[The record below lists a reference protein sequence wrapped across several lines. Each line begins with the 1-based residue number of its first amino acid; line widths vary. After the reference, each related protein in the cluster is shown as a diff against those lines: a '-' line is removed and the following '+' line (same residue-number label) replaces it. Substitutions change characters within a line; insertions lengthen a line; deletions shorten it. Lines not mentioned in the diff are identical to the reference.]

1 MTTYSFI
8 QYDVLNNVMSFKGT
22 PTPGLKTLIKDNNS
36 DISSI
41 RDILQND
48 QYADDILVPTT
59 ASAAII
65 NFLGTVTEINLSN
78 SKTIILTI
86 PIIDDVEMGDGV
98 KIVSKNIDGTKTY
111 VTKGKFDLAVE
122 FIKPLSKWP
131 TMGKCTNCLKF
142 TFSSS
147 NAYNFTGNLGGQWN
161 GTYKNGQKVYEF
173 LLPDYSTPV
182 GFGSTELYR
191 IYWKPSVT
199 FSGTNYNGTPFTITN
214 KHKWVA
220 TPAST
225 MDVLNDKTFFHVLDN
240 FDAKCPV
247 FPAPSWYNF
256 FGHKGFFLLNAA
268 QSLPNKPCPT
278 FSPTPGTVNWGY
290 NCGPN
295 GCVAS
300 PSGSIGTWST
310 LASCSISC
318 SLTPTVSSSYGYNCI
333 NGNCIEAP
341 SGSTFQYATFTQCEV
356 SCSSPQTSSWYACT
370 QNGCVQVPS
379 GSGGAF
385 STLSACEAIC
395 NPPIGGNPTTCSCD
409 PDLNIVA
416 NSNFSQGSTNW
427 AFSPSTFTSGIG
439 GWDFSQGYALA
450 STVSS
455 FSTSGTSSMSLTQP
469 NLFNLSC
476 SYNVCF
482 QAWNTSDSPN
492 NSITVDTGNYT
503 TNLPQGT
510 GPLTTVPTAYT
521 FTLNNVATTDLTFFV
536 GTNGRVALDNICVTL
551 IGCPPVLPPPS
562 GSTPP
567 TGSGTGSIDT
577 GSVTPPLPEYCY
589 ITGSIYSY
597 TSASYDCLC
606 PEGFTSN
613 GSGSCI
619 TTGSAMISASAGLY
633 TPSSVSQSNI
643 SNGDVIPGSSLNQ
656 LEYGL
661 TPANYDQIF
670 RKNFGMAQ
678 PVLYHSW
685 SFSGAGYS
693 SINNPSPFSGSSLV
707 YNTQYTFDILSSS
720 FWHQPDLGNNW
731 TSRWVAQLA
740 RNTVSGIPQSFPAGT
755 YGVGDRWVGF
765 GTTINAPT
773 NKTYY
778 VGIIGTGALKIK
790 LDGNTIM
797 CTSPTETSAPAYV
810 GNSVFNYPAYSQNAY
825 ARIPFTGSGWWG
837 ANFYT
842 TFGTLPT
849 PLNTLNPYIND
860 QIYSAFVDYYYQTT
874 NNEYAFLTNWS
885 INPNSSLNTP
895 TGTTM
900 TYGGKFYP
908 SNNLYIY
915 PVTMSA
921 GCHEINFEANPDY
934 FKYCTTANGGL
945 GGIILDMTPQQIVSA
960 SNYNDLNI
968 VWDSTYLDPITQ
980 SMLQV
985 NATTFVT
992 QSYYAYSYP
1001 VDVIPSASS
1010 YVSWCPSGS
1019 TAIGG
1024 NPCNGCATS
1033 GSNIITI
1040 PCGNCLECTHGL
1052 LYNGYVV
1059 DKGSAPLQ
1067 GRGPGGI
1074 VNTGSANAT
1083 TWVIPTESDWNN
1095 LVTFLNNGTAP
1106 TSVTITGSL
1115 GTIAGGKMK
1124 DYTRDLEATCWE
1136 SPNLGA
1142 QTNASSSGWAGTAGG
1157 RRKDNGVFEGL
1168 GFEGLWWSANSLS
1181 TPPVTNGALMAARR
1195 LEHYSPDVY
1204 RDIFPK
1210 SYGCSIRLV
1219 RPAVTGEINGMFIPD
1234 AYVGKNG
1241 TLYDGIVIN
1250 NQVWIDKNLSETLY
1264 NDGTSVTNTIPN
1276 NTWSST
1282 LTSATATSCFFGNN
1296 SSNANIIN
1304 GNVNPVTQQCYT
1316 YPTYYVYQKCD
1327 GTEFISQ
1334 TVSGS
1339 TTTVGKVQKDSNGDC
1354 WSFYQSTTG
1363 LPAFTPT
1370 SYTGNYFSGSNVVYN
1385 NCSEC
1390 EAIHTIYMKF
1400 GTKNC

>member
-48 QYADDILVPTT
+48 QYASDTLVPTS
-59 ASAAII
+59 ASVAII

-78 SKTIILTI
+78 SKTIVLTI

-122 FIKPLSKWP
+122 LIKPFSKWP

-147 NAYNFTGNLGGQWN
+147 NAYNFIGNLGGQWN

-191 IYWKPSVT
+191 VYWKPSVT

-225 MDVLNDKTFFHVLDN
+225 MDTLNAKTFFHVLDN

-247 FPAPSWYNF
+247 APAPTWYNF
-256 FGHKGFFLLNAA
+256 FGNKGFFSLSAA

-278 FSPTPGTVNWGY
+278 FQPTPGTVNWGY

-300 PSGSIGTWST
+300 PSGSIGTYST

-318 SLTPTVSSSYGYNCI
+318 SLTPSVSSSYGYNCI
-333 NGNCIEAP
+333 NGNCVEAP
-341 SGSTFQYATFTQCEV
+341 SGSSFQYSSSAQCEV
-356 SCSSPQTSSWYACT
+356 SCSSPVTSSWYACT
-370 QNGCVQVPS
+370 PNGCVQVPS
-379 GSGGAF
+379 GSAGAY
-385 STLSACEAIC
+385 STLAACETFCI
-395 NPPIGGNPTTCSCD
+395 PITSVPTSCSCD

-427 AFSPSTFTSGIG
+427 TFTPLNYTPGIG
-439 GWDFSQGYALA
+439 SFDFSQGYAAA
-450 STVSS
+450 STEATMSS
-455 FSTSGTSSMSLTQP
+455 TGTSSVSLTQT
-469 NLFNLSC
+469 NVFNLSC

-482 QAWNTSDSPN
+482 QAWVGFPVN
-492 NSITVDTGNYT
+492 NALVSVHNGNNVT
-503 TNLPQGT
+503 QGT
-510 GPLTTVPTAYT
+510 GPLTTTPTAYS
-521 FTLNNVATTDLTFFV
+521 FTLNNVATNDLTFFFGMGV
-536 GTNGRVALDNICVTL
+536 TGSGARMNIDNVCVTL
-551 IGCPPVLPPPS
+551 IGCPPVLPPP
-562 GSTPP
+562 
-567 TGSGTGSIDT
+567 TGSGTGSIEPT
-577 GSVTPPLPEYCY
+577 GSIPPEYCY

-606 PEGFTSN
+606 PAGYVSN
-613 GSGSCI
+613 GSGSCTNGATSI
-619 TTGSAMISASAGLY
+619 IVSASAIL
-633 TPSSVSQSNI
+633 TSSINI
-643 SNGDVIPGSSLNQ
+643 STGGVIPGFSINQTNSLYPIDPTNVA
-656 LEYGL
+656 GAI
-661 TPANYDQIF
+661 PAYAGI
-670 RKNFGMAQ
+670 AQ
-678 PVLYHSW
+678 PILYYSW
-685 SFSGAGYS
+685 SFNGAGYS
-693 SINNPSPFSGSSLV
+693 SSLSNPSPFSGSNKV
-707 YNTQYTFDILSSS
+707 YNTQYTFDVLKSDL
-720 FWHQPDLGNNW
+720 WYQPNLGQNW
-731 TSRWVAQLA
+731 TARWVTQLC
-740 RNTVSGIPQSFPAGT
+740 RQTTVGIPQSST
-755 YGVGDRWVGF
+755 LSNDRWSGM
-765 GTTINAPT
+765 GTTISASSA
-773 NKTYY
+773 KTYY
-778 VGIIGTGALKIK
+778 VGIIGQGAMKIK
-790 LDGNTIM
+790 LDGTTIL
-797 CTSPTETSAPAYV
+797 CTSPSETNTPIYSQV
-810 GNSVFNYPAYSQNAY
+810 DYPAYAQNGH
-825 ARIPFTGSGWWG
+825 ARYPNYPYG
-837 ANFYT
+837 FYNW
-842 TFGTLPT
+842 GTLPA
-849 PLNTLNPYIND
+849 PFYSLNNFITASISSSYFD
-860 QIYSAFVDYYYQTT
+860 WYFQTAGP
-874 NNEYAFLTNWS
+874 EYAYIDPTTYN
-885 INPNSSLNTP
+885 NPGS
-895 TGTTM
+895 
-900 TYGGKFYP
+900 GKFLSGY
-908 SNNLYIY
+908 NLYLY

-921 GCHEINFEANPDY
+921 GCHKINIEANPDW
-934 FKYCTTANGGL
+934 FKYCNSQQGFL
-945 GGIILDMTPQQIVSA
+945 GGIILDNTATQLVSA
-960 SNYNDLNI
+960 SSYNDLNI
-968 VWDSTYLDPITQ
+968 VWDSTYLDPITSSANQ
-980 SMLQV
+980 NYYLYTYNVGTIPPSS
-985 NATTFVT
+985 
-992 QSYYAYSYP
+992 SYYSY
-1001 VDVIPSASS
+1001 
-1010 YVSWCPSGS
+1010 CPSGS

-1024 NPCNGCATS
+1024 NPCNGCLKS
-1033 GSNIITI
+1033 GSLNSTV
-1040 PCGNCLECTHGL
+1040 PCGNCLECTHGK

-1083 TWVIPTESDWNN
+1083 TWVVPTESDWNN
-1095 LVTFLNNGTAP
+1095 LVTFLNNGVAP

-1157 RRKDNGVFEGL
+1157 RRKDDGTFEGL

-1219 RPAVTGEINGMFIPD
+1219 RPAVTGEVNGMFLPD
-1234 AYVGKNG
+1234 NYVGKNG

-1370 SYTGNYFSGSNVVYN
+1370 PYIGNYFSGSNVVYN